1 MIFFPSHDIALS
13 LGVRHFNPPV
23 AALSLQEDL
32 SWLADI
38 WNYPSVN
45 ERLTAGQQI
54 LPWGWDWDTREY
66 LARQCN
72 ISRSLLPTDA
82 DLEQIRQLS
91 NRRTSVTLL
100 QGLEYRGEMPQYL
113 DNEAAI
119 RNYIAEHDAQGHP
132 FVLKTPWS
140 SSGRGL
146 IRSEVTPHQTLLSRA
161 LATLRKMGGIM
172 GEPWLD
178 NKKQDFAM
186 LFYVSNSNVQF
197 VGYSLFDND
206 TNGTYRQGFLLSNE
220 AIYQRLNCAELDV
233 TRDKLISLLSD
244 ILSPFF
250 GHPWHLG
257 YIGIDMMTLNV
268 PAETASIPSRLPQD
282 SSNTSLLMPCV
293 ELNLRCTMGVVAR
306 LWADR
311 NLPVGKEG
319 RYFISPMSEDG
330 HFHAS
335 FLVD

>member
-1 MIFFPSHDIALS
+1 M
-13 LGVRHFNPPV
+13 
-23 AALSLQEDL
+23 
-32 SWLADI
+32 ADI

-45 ERLTAGQQI
+45 ERLLSGQQI
-54 LPWGWDWDTREY
+54 LPWGWDWDTREH
-66 LARQCN
+66 LARHYR
-72 ISRSLLPTDA
+72 ISRSQLPTDD
-82 DLEQIRQLS
+82 DLELIRQFS
-91 NRRTSVTLL
+91 NRRTSITLL
-100 QGLEYRGEMPQYL
+100 QGLEYQGEMPCYL

-119 RNYIAEHDAQGHP
+119 RDYIAEHDALGHP

-146 IRSEVTPHQTLLSRA
+146 IRSEVTSRSTLLARA

-186 LFYVSNSNVQF
+186 LFYASNSNVQF

-206 TNGTYRQGFLLSNE
+206 TNGTYRQGYLLSNE
-220 AIYQRLNCAELDV
+220 TICQRLNCAELDV
-233 TRDKLISLLSD
+233 TRDKLTSLLSEL
-244 ILSPFF
+244 LSPFF

-257 YIGIDMMTLNV
+257 YIGIDMMTLHV
-268 PAETASIPSRLPQD
+268 PAAAASIPSTHPQD
-282 SSNTSLLMPCV
+282 SSDLPLLMPCV

-311 NLPVGKEG
+311 NLPQGKEG
-319 RYFISPMSEDG
+319 RYFISPMSKDG
-330 HFHAS
+330 HFRAS